1 MEMYTVDE
9 AVAQIEERLRS
20 ANGRVRLEQ
29 LVAMAWH
36 LRERN
41 GVRAKALQEEA
52 QELMQ
57 QIELPPGLYGQYQ
70 ARLSLISAE
79 LACNQCVMDQAQQLI
94 EHAWQGFLAVNDA
107 TGLADVHWQRGKIAF
122 LLGDSTTQNQQLEQ
136 CAKEARR
143 AGDSVR
149 VDIAEAQLARWLA
162 LQDTATTLRVWGSR
176 FNADNDM
183 PPPVAAV
190 VLDFL
195 GMLAE
200 LSSDFG
206 RAITLWLKS
215 FDYSVMSGQY
225 RRAILAALN
234 IGDAFDALN
243 DHQAAMEWTKRA
255 LDLARACGFRESIGN
270 CLRQLADG
278 LRRLG
283 QLDAAQQIVDEAKDL
298 LQALCAALPRVL
310 LKRVEADLALD
321 LGQTE
326 QAAQLF
332 DQVRQDGGELGN
344 AELQIIAC
352 RGLARALA
360 RQGEVEAALEQAR
373 EALRLACL
381 HENNYQQ
388 IESLRVLAELHA
400 RHHLPPPPE
409 ANAASAPL
417 HYLQQALALAGEIE
431 GYTVAEEL
439 YKALG
444 REYAQLGDYEKA
456 YRLALKAE
464 AARDKLHSQ
473 QVFSRANAMQI
484 QFQTEHARS
493 EAEHHRQLAQAESRR
508 AELIEQ
514 TSASLSRMNEE
525 KIRAEQWAR
534 QKAEEATLGKSEF
547 LASMSHEIRTPM
559 NSIIG
564 MAHLALRTQLS
575 PKQRDYVDKIHR
587 AGVSLLGIVND
598 ILDLSK
604 IEAGKLT
611 LERVPFSLDEV
622 LASVASLTSQRAT
635 EKHLD
640 YRFDV
645 ARGVT
650 RQLQGDPLRL
660 GQVLLNLLN
669 NALKFTDYGQ
679 VVLQVREVGHNATGV
694 SLHFSVSDTGIGMS
708 AEQVSR
714 LFSPFSQAEVATSR
728 KYGGTGLGLSI
739 SQQLLQLMGS
749 GISLTSEP
757 GRGACFS
764 FTLNLP
770 LAAAAAAEPVWPQ
783 ARLLLVSDDSWQ
795 QQWLADALADLPLTL
810 DLASSAEQALSL
822 LGNNGFEQYQLVLS
836 DVILSGADGLE
847 LAERLHVA
855 AHERAPQVVL
865 ISNFGQA
872 QDALD
877 TGLVAGFLTRPL
889 ILGNVRQ
896 LLQALLMPATGTRNP
911 STLDESGQFHG
922 ARVLLVEDNEFNSQF
937 AQELLTIQGIA
948 VDVAQHGQ
956 QALEMLLLAG
966 PDAYQLVLMD
976 LEMPVL
982 DGHAATLVL
991 RQDESFARLPVV
1003 AMTAHAL
1010 IEMRERCLA
1019 AGMQDYV
1026 TKPINPVKLNQVLS
1040 RWLPRQPL
1048 KPKAP
1053 SEISLPGIN
1062 QALGLSYA
1070 AGQPELYQR
1079 MLQRFF
1085 SGQDQFLGRFTELCQ
1100 RAEPASIAEAARM
1113 AHSLRSMA
1121 GSLGAG
1127 GLAQAAQVMESY
1139 LATGGSTLHNDPEWQ
1154 SVWQAL
1160 RLAFHEVWLGL
1171 ERYFARNN
1179 ANPASVAPEVVLKS
1193 GTAAQAGAGAGAG
1206 AGSGT
1211 EFGHHSADPSGTNHG
1226 SAEPL
1231 NPQQACEALRMLLQH
1246 SNAGAPEYFERA
1258 QPQLAETLDGAT
1270 LSILRDLLDNYE
1282 FEAALALIDL
1292 HGCAVDYR

>member
-1 MEMYTVDE
+1 MDMFALDE
-9 AVAQIEERLRS
+9 EVARLEESLRS
-20 ANGRVRLEQ
+20 AFGRVRLDR
-29 LVAMAWH
+29 LVTMAWH
-36 LRERN
+36 LRERD
-41 GVRAKALQEEA
+41 GVRVRALQDEA
-52 QELMQ
+52 QSLMQ
-57 QIELPPGLYGQYQ
+57 QIELPLALHAQYQ
-70 ARLSLISAE
+70 ARLALISAE
-79 LACNQCVMDQAQQLI
+79 LACNSCQMDQAQTAL
-94 EHAWQGFLAVNDA
+94 ERAWQGFSGLNDA
-107 TGLADVHWQRGKIAF
+107 EGLADVHWQRGKVAF
-122 LLGDSTTQNQQLEQ
+122 LLGDSATQNQQLQQ
-136 CAKEARR
+136 CANQARR
-143 AGDSVR
+143 AGDSLR

-162 LQDTATTLRVWGSR
+162 LQDTASTLLGWGSR
-176 FNADNDM
+176 FDAESDM
-183 PPPVAAV
+183 PPAVAAV

-195 GMLAE
+195 GMVAE
-200 LSSDFG
+200 LSSDFE

-215 FDYSVMSGQY
+215 FDSAVMSGQY

-234 IGDAFDALN
+234 IGDAFDSLN

-255 LDLARACGFRESIGN
+255 LDLARAFGFRESIGN
-270 CLRQLADG
+270 CLRQLADS

-283 QLDAAQQIVDEAKDL
+283 QLDAAQQIVVEAHEL
-298 LQALCAALPRVL
+298 LLPLCAALPRIML
-310 LKRVEADLALD
+310 LKVEADLALD
-321 LGQTE
+321 QGE
-326 QAAQLF
+326 AGRAALLF
-332 DQVRQDGGELGN
+332 DQVRSGGSELGN
-344 AELQIIAC
+344 TELQIIAC

-360 RQGEVEAALEQAR
+360 QQGGVAAALDQAQQ
-373 EALRLACL
+373 ALRLACL

-400 RHHLPPPPE
+400 RHHLPLPLDADAPS
-409 ANAASAPL
+409 ASL
-417 HYLQQALALAGEIE
+417 HYLQQALSLAGEIE

-444 REYAQLGDYEKA
+444 REYAQSGDYEKA

-464 AARDKLHSQ
+464 AARDKLHNQ

-484 QFQTEHARS
+484 QFQTERARS
-493 EAEHHRQLAQAESRR
+493 QAEHHRQLAMAESRR

-547 LASMSHEIRTPM
+547 LANMSHEIRTPM

-587 AGVSLLGIVND
+587 AGVALLGIVND

-622 LASVASLTSQRAT
+622 LSSVASLTSQRAT

-645 ARGVT
+645 PRQVE
-650 RQLQGDPLRL
+650 RQLLGDPLRL

-679 VVLQVREVGHNATGV
+679 VVLQVREGERSAAGV
-694 SLHFSVSDTGIGMS
+694 RLQFAVSDTGIGMS
-708 AEQVSR
+708 AEQAAR

-749 GISLTSEP
+749 RISLVTEP

-764 FTLNLP
+764 FELSLP
-770 LAAAAAAEPVWPQ
+770 QAPAPAAEALWPA
-783 ARLLLVSDDSWQ
+783 ARVLLVSDDSWQ
-795 QQWLADALADLPLTL
+795 QQWLRDALADLPLMI
-810 DLASSAEQALSL
+810 DLAASAEQALFA
-822 LGNNGFEQYQLVLS
+822 LGSNGLAQYVLVLS
-836 DVILSGADGLE
+836 DVALPGIDGLE
-847 LAERLHVA
+847 LAERLHLA
-855 AHERAPQVVL
+855 AHEKAPQVVL

-889 ILGNVRQ
+889 VMGNVRQ
-896 LLQALLMPATGTRNP
+896 LLQALLMPVANQR
-911 STLDESGQFHG
+911 SQATLDESGQFHG
-922 ARVLLVEDNEFNSQF
+922 ARVLLVEDNEFNSQL

-956 QALEMLLLAG
+956 EALEMLLLAG
-966 PDAYQLVLMD
+966 PEAYHLVLMD

-991 RQDESFARLPVV
+991 RQDESFAKLPVV

-1010 IEMRERCLA
+1010 LEMRERCLA

-1026 TKPINPVKLNQVLS
+1026 TKPINPVKLNQVLA

-1062 QALGLSYA
+1062 RALGLSYA
-1070 AGQPELYQR
+1070 AGQQDLYQR
-1079 MLQRFF
+1079 MLHRFF
-1085 SGQDQFLGRFTELCQ
+1085 TGQGQFLGQFTELCQ
-1100 RAEPASIAEAARM
+1100 RGEHASIQDAARM
-1113 AHSLRSMA
+1113 AHSLRGMA
-1121 GSLGAG
+1121 GSLGAQ

-1139 LATGGSTLHNDPEWQ
+1139 LATGGSTRHDDPEWQ

-1160 RLAFHEVWLGL
+1160 RQAFHEVWLGL
-1171 ERYFARNN
+1171 ERHFARS
-1179 ANPASVAPEVVLKS
+1179 AEVGAAG
-1193 GTAAQAGAGAGAG
+1193 GTAAGAAVGTAAGAD
-1206 AGSGT
+1206 
-1211 EFGHHSADPSGTNHG
+1211 SA
-1226 SAEPL
+1226 
-1231 NPQQACEALRMLLQH
+1231 PQQACRTLRLLLQQ
-1246 SNAGAPEYFERA
+1246 SNASAPDYFERM
-1258 QPQLAETLDGAT
+1258 QPQLTRALDAAT
-1270 LSILRDLLDNYE
+1270 LLTLRNLLENYE
-1282 FEAALALIDL
+1282 FEAALAVIAPHVAAMAD
-1292 HGCAVDYR
+1292 A